1 MKSLSKTLP
10 VVIIC
15 GILLLLTGCGGKST
29 DTETL
34 GRIYFDYHKALQ
46 AEDIGALKG
55 FISAQRQKEM
65 PAENTDMAIKMIKA
79 LAPTNV
85 KITGADV
92 SGGKAVLKVEGRSQ
106 EQKATGTVEFV
117 KEGGQWKISKED
129 WQMTFEITDTPG
141 SGGGSFP
148 GEAEPFM
155 KDPKKPPQAQQILN
169 GHQGEV
175 TNLAFTRDNRFL
187 VSASYGDFSL
197 RVWDP
202 LTGQELSSAKMENRV
217 RGMVI
222 TANGERI
229 LTADA
234 YGNIIS
240 WPVEEGVVG
249 LPTTLYR
256 DAGDTL
262 AVGPDGKFL
271 VATGWEKPLRLWN
284 IEDGSPVETLAEDT
298 EIRALAFSPSGKWL
312 AGGGKGNRYW
322 LWNTKTWKQ
331 KSYKIDKVAK
341 DSEVSA
347 IDISNNDKYL
357 ATGHMDSSI
366 VIFDLG
372 EREELHNFYVKDA
385 STRDVKF
392 SPDSLLLATAQQD
405 KAVYLW
411 EVKTSAHMA
420 KLSRHSEA
428 VRCLAFSP
436 DGTALASGG
445 EDRKIIIWRCGPAP
459 AQDAAGAISPAGGAG
474 VPAEVG
480 EPEMMEVEGQKNLI
494 KNPYAGQNLHFW
506 ETKGDV
512 SIELDE
518 EVNPY
523 FVIRYSGMLWQ
534 DVPIP
539 ESAGRWAL
547 LIAWTSSERIN
558 KDDDQTG
565 LPYIYGCMLDRK
577 DKNRIN
583 TTLQGQQML
592 HAGRKANEWGIA
604 WGVFQAP
611 GDTGAIRFFM
621 QQADGGTAQNGSSAR
636 FDEPGVFLF
645 DTEEEAKAFVKI
657 YRQ

>member
-1 MKSLSKTLP
+1 MKSFNKALP
-10 VVIIC
+10 VVFIG
-15 GILLLLTGCGGKST
+15 GILLLLIGCGGKST

-34 GRIYFDYHKALQ
+34 ERIYSDYHKALQ
-46 AEDIGALKG
+46 DEDIGALKG
-55 FISAQRQKEM
+55 LISAERQKELPDEDTAM
-65 PAENTDMAIKMIKA
+65 KLKLVKQFLPADIKVTGSEISGDKAI
-79 LAPTNV
+79 
-85 KITGADV
+85 
-92 SGGKAVLKVEGRSQ
+92 LKTEGRSQ

-141 SGGGSFP
+141 GGSSSFP
-148 GEAEPFM
+148 GEVEPFM
-155 KDPKKPPQAQQILN
+155 KDPKKPPQAQLILN

-175 TNLAFTRDNRFL
+175 TNLAFTQDNRFL

-202 LTGQELSSAKMENRV
+202 VSGQELSSAKMENRV

-234 YGNIIS
+234 YGYIIS
-240 WPVEEGVVG
+240 WALEEGVIG

-262 AVGPDGKFL
+262 AVKPGGKFL
-271 VATGWEKPLRLWN
+271 VTGGWEKPLRLWN
-284 IEDGSPVETLAEDT
+284 LEDGSPVETLADDAEV
-298 EIRALAFSPSGKWL
+298 RSLAFSPSGKWL

-322 LWNTKTWKQ
+322 LWDTKTWKQ

-347 IDISNNDKYL
+347 IDISKNDKYL

-372 EREELHNFYVKDA
+372 EREELHNFYVTDA

-405 KAVYLW
+405 KVVYLW

-420 KLSRHSEA
+420 RLSKHSEA

-518 EVNPY
+518 DANPY
-523 FVIRYSGMLWQ
+523 FVVRYSGMIWQ
-534 DVPIP
+534 DVPIA
-539 ESAGRWAL
+539 EATGRWAL

-565 LPYIYGCMLDRK
+565 LPYLYGGMLSRK

-583 TTLQGQQML
+583 ANLQGQQML
-592 HAGRKANEWGIA
+592 HAGRKANKWGIA
-604 WGVFQAP
+604 WGVFQVP
-611 GDTGAIRFFM
+611 GDTGSIRLFM

-645 DTEEEAKAFVKI
+645 NTEEEAKDFVKL